1 MLLYVCK
8 GNRYKYYNGQDSS
21 NKKNVYLMRISDD
34 LGSKYHLK
42 FNDNKLLL
50 IQVDLSKVVNIV
62 FNET

>member
-1 MLLYVCK
+1 
-8 GNRYKYYNGQDSS
+8 
-21 NKKNVYLMRISDD
+21 MRISDD

>member
-1 MLLYVCK
+1 METGTSITTDKTV
-8 GNRYKYYNGQDSS
+8 QI
-21 NKKNVYLMRISDD
+21 KKKVYLMRISDG

-42 FNDNKLLL
+42 FNENKLLL

>member
-1 MLLYVCK
+1 MSVK
-8 GNRYKYYNGQDSS
+8 ETGKYYNGQDSS
-21 NKKNVYLMRISDD
+21 NKKKKVYLMRISDG

-42 FNDNKLLL
+42 FNENKLLL